1 MRLIRLPLSQVTP
14 NPRNARQHSAKD
26 LGQLALILKTVGQI
40 KPIVVRGPENLIV
53 AGNGTFEA
61 LRMVNADSVLAVRA
75 DELTEAEADAY
86 GIADNRTAA
95 LSEWDYGLAAAQV
108 RDLDK
113 ALLDMVGFS
122 DQQLAALDDWK
133 PAEVSDEEID
143 TTGKGK
149 KGDSSLRYYKAT
161 PEQGAVIQAAIDAA
175 AQPTPGAAM
184 AYFCKV
190 YVEQDQ

>member
-1 MRLIRLPLSQVTP
+1 MRLIRLPLAQVTP
-14 NPRNARQHSAKD
+14 NPKNARKHTAKD
-26 LGQLALILKTVGQI
+26 LGQLATILKTVGQI

-75 DELTEAEADAY
+75 DELTDAEAEAY

-122 DQQLAALDDWK
+122 DQQLAALDDWR
-133 PAEVSDEEID
+133 PAEVSDEEIS
-143 TTGKGK
+143 TKGHGKRSDG
-149 KGDSSLRYYKAT
+149 LRYYKAT

-175 AQPTPGAAM
+175 AQATPGAGM

-190 YVEQDQ
+190 YLEQEE